1 MKKLWTLSTIAVFLM
16 TLSVSSLLNV
26 LATGTG
32 GDDVDGSFESVGYN
46 NPVELQGFELLDQN
60 MNAAYAL
67 NPYQDYTVRLTLHD
81 EDSIADIKQ
90 ISMVF
95 YYGTELTND
104 LEGLI
109 NTGTTTDGTA
119 FVVNWERDVI
129 EEDPFDAS
137 TPVEFSISSSAAT
150 SEFSWDIINST
161 TPSILADFNEELNTK
176 TFTFELSFRVSK
188 VAPQTSLGEWRFG
201 LVVTDGL
208 FPNESNLYQVTSSA
222 LNVVSSGNP
231 LIGSGTQ
238 FNMNWF
244 GEVEI
249 ENEMKINWS
258 DVVPPLE
265 FGGDNS
271 LATTSAIIF
280 RSNGTY
286 ERATAASDTWDIVD
300 GSGNASTAA
309 DGSTMAALSADALTQ
324 AQTFGMIAAISGDA
338 IYTLSPLGLLQPSNN
353 GMIQFTILGSQNRT
367 LEAGNPYHFEYY
379 LGLSPFFQNAIYKG
393 SIKIKINNSFS
404 VASIENNNFITLE
417 AAVAA
422 ANDGDVIK
430 LLSNTEE
437 NISLTTAASI
447 DFNGFTLKGNL
458 SVEFEG
464 ERTITFSGFGTLD
477 GNLTVNAPNLTLDT
491 NLAVLGDTT
500 INAVAS
506 SSFNTSGIHQG
517 GIRIE
522 GPGRINAL
530 NENARPVITI
540 NTTAAIVIDGFVDEV
555 SLQVEDVVLT
565 INAEINRLET
575 NNKIST
581 SLILGASAMASAQ
594 NIVRNISTNAI
605 FNSIQAALDAAVA
618 GNTIEVGPGI
628 YEEDITLST
637 RGINLVGANNH
648 ASHIVGNSSGKPVT
662 INAEDVT
669 FRGFKVSNESAFYIQ
684 NTPASNTKYASAIF
698 IDSNAGGVTI
708 IEDNLITDVGTDN
721 SEIQSVWAIYAGSIN
736 TGGSITIRNNT
747 ITNIHSTFVVSPGDR
762 NLNTRA
768 ITFDGN
774 SQADIYIL
782 GNEISNISH
791 RGHAKAIDVNTFSI
805 IQDNLISEIFTTS
818 SHGGVTNVVHLRNGS
833 SGSEFTGNTISKLE
847 NHDRMNF
854 AQPVHVD
861 VDINGSE
868 AVVTISGNAFIAN
881 NIEPATIGATSGFL
895 LARQIELFLT
905 VFPDNENND
914 GSFGIDPSAFISNNT
929 FQFEESNINPVVD
942 LSILAGGDRGDKPI
956 GFVRPQGLAFNVN
969 QALGFMTIQSAI
981 DAADEG
987 DTIEVAAGTYVED
1000 LEINKSMTL
1009 SGINAGISYDE
1020 TRNAEAIISGG
1031 SIQFTANNITFD
1043 GFKILNSFVD
1053 RFSSIASGLTL
1064 SNTIIEHE
1072 FILEDFINMSG
1083 TGNRYMIKG
1092 FGGVTNVAIENV
1104 QLIGPGQNAVVSD
1117 SALSDRIGGIDFNNV
1132 VDSMIKNVSISDVS
1146 RYGINIGGDSK
1157 NVVVDGYQA
1166 DRVGINNSFMA
1177 ALYFA
1182 NVTENAVTL
1191 KGDHIFDSVN
1201 IGVSLTGTMDS
1212 DDNKLFTTTEN
1223 NVTLSGFTL
1232 LITKTTIPALGTVS
1246 GSSLTQASSV
1256 LDTSHTDDLARAM
1269 GFDFAYVVSDA
1280 AIEPFFPLAFYSLD
1294 GTEEVISVLLELPPG
1309 SPEFV
1314 EFKKVELAPS
1324 S

>member
-16 TLSVSSLLNV
+16 TLSVSSLLYV

-95 YYGTELTND
+95 YYGTEPTND

-119 FVVNWERDVI
+119 FVVNWERDPI
-129 EEDPFDAS
+129 LFDPFVA
-137 TPVEFSISSSAAT
+137 TAPTVFNISSSASPSDFT
-150 SEFSWDIINST
+150 WDVMNST
-161 TPSILADFNEELNTK
+161 TPSILADFDEELETK
-176 TFTFELSFRVSK
+176 TFTFEFSFRVSK
-188 VAPQTSLGEWRFG
+188 VAPQTSSGEWRFG
-201 LVVTDGL
+201 AVITDGL
-208 FPNESNLYQVTSSA
+208 FPNQSDLYQATSSA
-222 LNVVSSGNP
+222 LNIISNGNP
-231 LIGSGTQ
+231 LSGPGTQ
-238 FNMNWF
+238 FNMNWY
-244 GEVEI
+244 GEVQI
-249 ENEMKINWS
+249 EENMEINWT
-258 DVVPPLE
+258 DVTPPLD
-265 FGGDNS
+265 FGGNQS
-271 LATTSAIIF
+271 LATTSSITFI
-280 RSNGTY
+280 SNGTY
-286 ERATAASDTWDIVD
+286 DRATAASDIWNIVNSFGD
-300 GSGNASTAA
+300 PSEAA
-309 DGSTMAALSADALTQ
+309 DGSTVAALTADKLTL
-324 AQTFGMIAAISGDA
+324 AQTFGLIAAIEGNST
-338 IYTLSPLGLLQPSNN
+338 YTMNTENSRLVPTLNELTQY
-353 GMIQFTILGSQNRT
+353 TILGGAGRT
-367 LEAGNPYHFEYY
+367 AEAGNQYVFEYY
-379 LGLSPFFQNAIYKG
+379 LGLSPFFQNATYKG
-393 SIKIKINNSFS
+393 SIEIKINNSLS
-404 VASIENNNFITLE
+404 VASIGSEIYITLQAAIE
-417 AAVAA
+417 AASE
-422 ANDGDVIK
+422 GDVIK

-437 NISLTTAASI
+437 NIILTTAASI

-458 SVEFEG
+458 TVEFEG
-464 ERTITFSGFGTLD
+464 VYTITFSGFGILEGD
-477 GNLTVNAPNLTLDT
+477 LTVDAPDLTLDT
-491 NLAVLGDTT
+491 NLTVLGDT
-500 INAVAS
+500 IIIAVAS
-506 SSFNTSGIHQG
+506 SSFNTSGVHQG
-517 GIRIE
+517 GISVE

-575 NNKIST
+575 NNNIST
-581 SLILGASAMASAQ
+581 TLTLGASAMASAQ
-594 NIVRNISTNAI
+594 NIVKNISTNAI

-669 FRGFKVSNESAFYIQ
+669 FRGFKVSNESNFYTQ
-684 NTPASNTKYASAIF
+684 NAPVDNTKYASAVF
-698 IDSNAGGVTI
+698 IGSNAGGVTI

-721 SEIQSVWAIYAGSIN
+721 SEIQSVWAIYAGRIN

-881 NIEPATIGATSGFL
+881 NIEPATIGATSSFL

-942 LSILAGGDRGDKPI
+942 LSILAGDDRGDKPI
-956 GFVRPQGLAFNVN
+956 GFVRPQ
-969 QALGFMTIQSAI
+969 
-981 DAADEG
+981 D
-987 DTIEVAAGTYVED
+987 
-1000 LEINKSMTL
+1000 
-1009 SGINAGISYDE
+1009 
-1020 TRNAEAIISGG
+1020 
-1031 SIQFTANNITFD
+1031 
-1043 GFKILNSFVD
+1043 
-1053 RFSSIASGLTL
+1053 
-1064 SNTIIEHE
+1064 
-1072 FILEDFINMSG
+1072 
-1083 TGNRYMIKG
+1083 
-1092 FGGVTNVAIENV
+1092 
-1104 QLIGPGQNAVVSD
+1104 
-1117 SALSDRIGGIDFNNV
+1117 
-1132 VDSMIKNVSISDVS
+1132 
-1146 RYGINIGGDSK
+1146 
-1157 NVVVDGYQA
+1157 
-1166 DRVGINNSFMA
+1166 
-1177 ALYFA
+1177 
-1182 NVTENAVTL
+1182 
-1191 KGDHIFDSVN
+1191 
-1201 IGVSLTGTMDS
+1201 
-1212 DDNKLFTTTEN
+1212 
-1223 NVTLSGFTL
+1223 
-1232 LITKTTIPALGTVS
+1232 
-1246 GSSLTQASSV
+1246 
-1256 LDTSHTDDLARAM
+1256 
-1269 GFDFAYVVSDA
+1269 
-1280 AIEPFFPLAFYSLD
+1280 
-1294 GTEEVISVLLELPPG
+1294 
-1309 SPEFV
+1309 
-1314 EFKKVELAPS
+1314 
-1324 S
+1324 